1 VSGAISGS
9 GTVEANGG
17 TLELVNA
24 ISASSGTA
32 FEIFNSAPSSLLL
45 NAAPGSGNTF
55 TFLGANGN
63 VAFASDT
70 SLNDT
75 FSGLN
80 VGTGGAKTNFVDI
93 EGHTV
98 TISSDSGEG
107 TTSGSITLSDGAV
120 LHLSNLSSTSWFSNA
135 ISDGAGGT
143 DIFVSDTACYCRGT
157 LILTERGEVAV
168 EDLAIGDRVM
178 TISGEAEPI
187 KWIGRRSYQG
197 RFIAGRRWALPVR
210 IGAGALADGVP
221 ARDLFLSPAHALY
234 IEGVLVEAEHLLNGA
249 TITQAQSIE
258 RVEYFHIEL
267 AAHHVIFADGAP
279 AETYVDTDNRGIFGN
294 ASEYAALYPAE
305 PVQAWQF
312 CAARLEEDAPELA
325 AIRARIARRAGLPE
339 ERAA

>member
-1 VSGAISGS
+1 
-9 GTVEANGG
+9 
-17 TLELVNA
+17 
-24 ISASSGTA
+24 
-32 FEIFNSAPSSLLL
+32 
-45 NAAPGSGNTF
+45 
-55 TFLGANGN
+55 
-63 VAFASDT
+63 
-70 SLNDT
+70 
-75 FSGLN
+75 
-80 VGTGGAKTNFVDI
+80 
-93 EGHTV
+93 V
-98 TISSDSGEG
+98 TISGFTLTSDIVDLTQIG
-107 TTSGSITLSDGAV
+107 TTATLANNGTVSGSDQLTIVGS
-120 LHLSNLSSTSWFSNA
+120 
-135 ISDGAGGT
+135 GGT
-143 DIFVSDTACYCRGT
+143 VTLQLDATDATVFKATSDLVTGSDITAACFCRGT
-157 LILTERGEVAV
+157 LILTEGGEVAV

-187 KWIGRRSYQG
+187 KWIGHRAYDG
-197 RFIAGRRWALPVR
+197 RFIAGSRWALPVR
-210 IGAGALADGVP
+210 IEAGALADSVP

-249 TITQAQSIE
+249 TITKAQSIE

-279 AETYVDTDNRGIFGN
+279 AETYIDTDNRGIFGN